1 MSSARRFLR
10 LFGFIPSF
18 QRVAALLGQD
28 GVGSV
33 PVWLEMAKCTS
44 FGLYILLEDLT
55 IVSDSN
61 WPLILPLGRR
71 VRFLTEPDK

>member
-1 MSSARRFLR
+1 MCSARRFLR

-28 GVGSV
+28 EVGSM

-44 FGLYILLEDLT
+44 FGLYIVLEDLT

-61 WPLILPLGRR
+61 
-71 VRFLTEPDK
+71 